1 MPKESGRKQT
11 QTGNSGPVIA
21 NLGNFYFKRSTINIG
36 TLHKPQGTGRKIMKS
51 KDELETL
58 IGIIAAPDSP
68 VGIDALYVHALILDQ
83 LEQIQTRLGSLESKV
98 RELNNPS

>member
-1 MPKESGRKQT
+1 
-11 QTGNSGPVIA
+11 
-21 NLGNFYFKRSTINIG
+21 
-36 TLHKPQGTGRKIMKS
+36 MKS